1 MKKNNDLLVFTLD
14 DRRFAIPIVDILKVL
29 QVVEVKPIP
38 NMPKYLHGVM
48 NYYGD
53 IRPVLNL
60 HYIFSCPPK
69 EIELSNEL
77 IVLTDKHKGFVL
89 LVNNIQEVISVSDDD
104 ISLFDPMISDKQ
116 HVKGVVKLN
125 DGLVLINDVNYF
137 LDPKELKELSVI
149 LEKKS
154 INVLH

>member
-1 MKKNNDLLVFTLD
+1 MKKNKDYLVFTLD
-14 DRRFAIPIVDILKVL
+14 DQRFAIPIKDVAKVL
-29 QVVEVKPIP
+29 QVVELQVIP
-38 NMPKYLHGVM
+38 NMPKFLHGIM
-48 NYYGD
+48 NYFGD

-60 HYIFSCPPK
+60 HFIFSCPPK

-77 IVLTDKHKGFVL
+77 IVLTEKHKGFVL
-89 LVNNIQEVISVSDDD
+89 LVNNIKEVISVSEDE
-104 ISLFDPMISDKQ
+104 ISFFDPMISDKQ

-125 DGLVLINDVNYF
+125 DGMVLINDVKHF

-154 INVLH
+154 LNVLQ